1 MTSAVS
7 GGEKRP
13 ELQRH
18 LSRLH
23 SSCQNTGASHT
34 SAKKLITTAATLM
47 TNSVITGKAGWA
59 IGKIPYQITLMDVAK
74 YPFYTLQNVFH
85 WEYIVEEQLHS
96 CASAGRYFTVGLGDA
111 TDGESMD

>member
-1 MTSAVS
+1 
-7 GGEKRP
+7 
-13 ELQRH
+13 
-18 LSRLH
+18 
-23 SSCQNTGASHT
+23 
-34 SAKKLITTAATLM
+34 
-47 TNSVITGKAGWA
+47 
-59 IGKIPYQITLMDVAK
+59 MDVAK